1 MRKILSFFKKEH
13 KKSLKMDMSE
23 QSIEDI
29 KERFKSSEFQWIK
42 GDYLST
48 TEDYKN
54 VVNNGDSIFIEFL
67 SGRRINLD
75 LLEEYMVYFP
85 AQPKIAPPPV
95 QQPPVQ
101 QPHHNPTSKK
111 DSTVT
116 SIVYDEQSKN
126 ANEDS
131 PIYKLLRKQKKNLVE
146 VSIKLKLNLPSK
158 ELYGVLSTSF
168 EDADKEIIEFVLD
181 GVDIEDIKASLA
193 QSIRSNY
200 YSAEEKKK
208 PATTNRSNK

>member
-1 MRKILSFFKKEH
+1 MRKILSFFKGEP
-13 KKSLKMDMSE
+13 KKSLKMNMTE
-23 QSIEDI
+23 QNIEDLR
-29 KERFKSSEFQWIK
+29 ERFKSMEFQWIK
-42 GDYLST
+42 GEYLSS
-48 TEDYKN
+48 TEDYRN
-54 VVNNGDSIFIEFL
+54 VVDNGDSFFIEFA

-75 LLEEYMVYFP
+75 LLEEYLVYFP
-85 AQPKIAPPPV
+85 AQPKVAPPSPPTQATPQV
-95 QQPPVQ
+95 Q
-101 QPHHNPTSKK
+101 TKK

-116 SIVYDEQSKN
+116 SIVYDDQARP

-200 YSAEEKKK
+200 YSLEEKKK
-208 PATTNRSNK
+208 STPTNRSNK

>member
-1 MRKILSFFKKEH
+1 MRKLLSFFNREP
-13 KKSLKMDMSE
+13 KKSLKMDMTE
-23 QSIEDI
+23 HNIEDL
-29 KERFKSSEFQWIK
+29 KERFKSMEFQWIK
-42 GDYLST
+42 GEYLST

-54 VVNNGDSIFIEFL
+54 VVDNGDSVFIEFA

-75 LLEEYMVYFP
+75 LMEEYIVYFP
-85 AQPKIAPPPV
+85 AQPKIAPAPV
-95 QQPPVQ
+95 REATPAP
-101 QPHHNPTSKK
+101 SKK

-116 SIVYDEQSKN
+116 SIVYDEQAKPGS
-126 ANEDS
+126 EDS

-200 YSAEEKKK
+200 YSLEEKKK
-208 PATTNRSNK
+208 TTPANRSNK

>member
-1 MRKILSFFKKEH
+1 MRKILSFFNREH
-13 KKSLKMDMSE
+13 KKSLKMDITDQNVE
-23 QSIEDI
+23 EIRD
-29 KERFKSSEFQWIK
+29 KFKSMEFQWIK
-42 GDYLST
+42 GEYLST
-48 TEDYKN
+48 TENYKN
-54 VVNNGDSIFIEFL
+54 TVSSGDAIFLEFS
-67 SGRRINLD
+67 SGRRINMD
-75 LLEEYMVYFP
+75 LLDEYLVYFP
-85 AQPKIAPPPV
+85 AQPKIS
-95 QQPPVQ
+95 QPE
-101 QPHHNPTSKK
+101 QPIVNPTPVKR

-116 SIVYDEQSKN
+116 AIVYDEQPRISN
-126 ANEDS
+126 DDS

-200 YSAEEKKK
+200 YSIEEKKK
-208 PATTNRSNK
+208 PATTNRNSK

>member
-1 MRKILSFFKKEH
+1 MRKILSFFNREP
-13 KKSLKMDMSE
+13 KKSLKMDMTE
-23 QSIEDI
+23 QNIDDL
-29 KERFKSSEFQWIK
+29 KERFKSMEFQWIK
-42 GDYLST
+42 GEYLTT

-54 VVNNGDSIFIEFL
+54 VVDNGDSIFIEFA
-67 SGRRINLD
+67 SGRRINMD
-75 LLEEYMVYFP
+75 LMEEYMVYFP
-85 AQPKIAPPPV
+85 AQPKVAPTPV
-95 QQPPVQ
+95 APTPVA
-101 QPHHNPTSKK
+101 PSKK

-116 SIVYDEQSKN
+116 SIVYDEQPKSTN
-126 ANEDS
+126 DDS

-200 YSAEEKKK
+200 YSLEEKKK
-208 PATTNRSNK
+208 TTPANRSNK

>member
-1 MRKILSFFKKEH
+1 MKKFLSFLGKSKKN
-13 KKSLKMDMSE
+13 LKMDISE
-23 QSIEDI
+23 QNIEDI

-42 GDYLST
+42 GDYLSS

-54 VVNNGDSIFIEFL
+54 VISNGDAIFIEFL

-85 AQPKIAPPPV
+85 AQPKIAPQI
-95 QQPPVQ
+95 QQPQ
-101 QPHHNPTSKK
+101 IQHTAHNQTAKK

-116 SIVYDEQSKN
+116 SIVYDEQLKN
-126 ANEDS
+126 HNEDS

-168 EDADKEIIEFVLD
+168 DDADKEIIEFVLD
-181 GVDIEDIKASLA
+181 GVDMEDIKASLA

-200 YSAEEKKK
+200 YSLEEKKK

>member
-1 MRKILSFFKKEH
+1 MRKILSFFKKEP

-29 KERFKSSEFQWIK
+29 KDRFKSSEFQWIK

-54 VVNNGDSIFIEFL
+54 VVNNGDAIFIEFL

-95 QQPPVQ
+95 QQPQVT
-101 QPHHNPTSKK
+101 QPAHNPSAKK

-200 YSAEEKKK
+200 YSTEEKKK

>member
-1 MRKILSFFKKEH
+1 MRKLLSFFNREP
-13 KKSLKMDMSE
+13 KKSLKMDMTE
-23 QSIEDI
+23 HNIEDL
-29 KERFKSSEFQWIK
+29 KERFKSMEFQWIK
-42 GDYLST
+42 GEYLST

-54 VVNNGDSIFIEFL
+54 VVDNGDSVFIEFA

-75 LLEEYMVYFP
+75 LMEEYIVYFP
-85 AQPKIAPPPV
+85 AQPKIAPAPV
-95 QQPPVQ
+95 RETTPAP
-101 QPHHNPTSKK
+101 SKK

-116 SIVYDEQSKN
+116 SIVYDEQAKPGS
-126 ANEDS
+126 EDS

-200 YSAEEKKK
+200 YSLEEKKK
-208 PATTNRSNK
+208 TTPANRSNK

>member
-1 MRKILSFFKKEH
+1 MRKLLSFFNREP
-13 KKSLKMDMSE
+13 KKSLKMDMTE
-23 QSIEDI
+23 HNIEDL
-29 KERFKSSEFQWIK
+29 KERFKSMEFQWIK
-42 GDYLST
+42 GEYLSA

-54 VVNNGDSIFIEFL
+54 VVDNGDSVFIEFA
-67 SGRRINLD
+67 SGRRINMD
-75 LLEEYMVYFP
+75 LMEEYIVYFP
-85 AQPKIAPPPV
+85 AQPKIAPAPAREAT
-95 QQPPVQ
+95 
-101 QPHHNPTSKK
+101 PTPSKK

-116 SIVYDEQSKN
+116 SIVYDDQAKPG
-126 ANEDS
+126 NEDS

-200 YSAEEKKK
+200 YSLEEKKK
-208 PATTNRSNK
+208 TTPANRSNK

>member
-1 MRKILSFFKKEH
+1 MRKILSFFKGEP
-13 KKSLKMDMSE
+13 KKSLKMNMTE
-23 QSIEDI
+23 QNIDDLR
-29 KERFKSSEFQWIK
+29 ERFKSMEFQWIK
-42 GDYLST
+42 GEYLSS

-54 VVNNGDSIFIEFL
+54 VVDNGDSFFIEFA

-75 LLEEYMVYFP
+75 LLDEYLVYFP
-85 AQPKIAPPPV
+85 AQPKVAPPAPAV
-95 QQPPVQ
+95 QVPSQVQ
-101 QPHHNPTSKK
+101 SKK

-116 SIVYDEQSKN
+116 SIVYDDQARPSN
-126 ANEDS
+126 DDS

-200 YSAEEKKK
+200 YSLEEKKK
-208 PATTNRSNK
+208 SIPTNRSNK